1 MVNDLIFCKPE
12 EEGLDSAK
20 ISKFIERLKE
30 RKTNLHS
37 FILIRNG
44 KILTEAYYEPFDKDF
59 MHRLYSSSKTY
70 VSIAVGMLIGE
81 GKLRLE
87 DKLMDLL
94 PEYANDDQHKWMK
107 ECTVEDALKMS
118 VPMLT
123 DTYFVRDY
131 KEWAWTF
138 FNHPTRSKALKPAG
152 TVFDYNTSG
161 SFMLDVL
168 VEKITGQPFL
178 EYMRPVFD
186 KIGVSKDI
194 WCVKSPD
201 GYSWGGSGIVCTLRD
216 FAKFAEL
223 LLNMGEYKGEQLLPR
238 WYMEKATSKQIS
250 NIRENHYTIRHEQ
263 GYGYQ
268 IWITKH
274 GFAMLGMGSQMALCF
289 PEKNFLFVCQGD
301 TQCGNDTESDYI
313 YEQLVHEVYEY
324 LQDGAMPVGKAYD
337 TLQNELKELK
347 LNVDYGEAHM
357 PFEKEINGV
366 KYALEENPMGWKWFQ
381 FDFEGEKGK
390 LTYEN
395 KRGVKAIRFGCNS
408 FVEGTFPEMHYYDK
422 QVDTP
427 SNREFDCMADLSWTE
442 EKKVLLRVYVV
453 DSSLGNCFMTFGFK
467 GKEVG
472 VMMNKRAEFF
482 MDDYVGFAGG
492 TILNFGEKR

>member
-1 MVNDLIFCKPE
+1 MVNDFIFAKPE
-12 EEGLDSAK
+12 EEGLNSAR
-20 ISKFIERLKE
+20 ILKFIERLKE

-37 FILIRNG
+37 FMMVRNG
-44 KILTEAYYEPFDKDF
+44 KILTEAYYKPFDKDF

-70 VSIAVGMLIGE
+70 VSIAIGMLIGE
-81 GKLRLE
+81 GKIRLE
-87 DKLMDLL
+87 DRISDLMPDLVQI
-94 PEYANDDQHKWMK
+94 EQHKWMQ

-123 DTYFVRDY
+123 DTYFALDY

-161 SFMLDVL
+161 SFILDVL
-168 VEKITGQPFL
+168 VEKITGKPFL

-201 GYSWGGSGIVCTLRD
+201 GYSWGGSGVVCTLRD
-216 FAKFAEL
+216 FAKFGEL
-223 LLNMGEYKGEQLLPR
+223 LLNMGEYKGEQLIPR
-238 WYMEKATSKQIS
+238 WYMEKATRKQIS
-250 NIRENHYTIRHEQ
+250 NIKENHFTIRHEQ

-274 GFAMLGMGSQMALCF
+274 GFAMLGMGSQMAFCF
-289 PEKNFLFVCQGD
+289 PEKEFLFVCQGD
-301 TQCGNDTESDYI
+301 TQCGNDTEGDYI

-324 LQDGAMPVGKAYD
+324 LQDETLPVGLEYD

-347 LNVDYGEAHM
+347 LNVDYGKAHM
-357 PFEKEINGV
+357 SFEKEIDGV
-366 KYALEENPMGWKWFQ
+366 RYALEENPMGWKWFQ
-381 FDFEGEKGK
+381 FDFEGETGK

-395 KRGVKAIRFGCNS
+395 TRGVKQINFGCNS
-408 FVEGTFPEMHYYDK
+408 LLEGTFPETSFYDK
-422 QVDTP
+422 QVETP
-427 SNREFDCMADLSWTE
+427 SNRELDCMSDLSWTE
-442 EKKVLLRVYVV
+442 EKKILLRTYITDVNFG
-453 DSSLGNCFMTFGFK
+453 SCFITFGFK
-467 GKEVG
+467 GEEVG
-472 VMMNKRAEFF
+472 VMMNQRGEFF
-482 MDDYVGFAGG
+482 LRDYAGFAGG
-492 TILNFGEKR
+492 VVIKNENI

>member
-12 EEGLDSAK
+12 DEGLNSER

-37 FILIRNG
+37 FMFVRNG
-44 KILTEAYYEPFDKDF
+44 KILTEAYYKPFDENF

-70 VSIAVGMLIGE
+70 VSVAIGLLIEE
-81 GKLRLE
+81 GKLRLD
-87 DKLMDLL
+87 DKIMDLL
-94 PEYANDDQHKWMK
+94 PELVQTEQHKWMK

-123 DTYFVRDY
+123 DTYFIRDY

-152 TVFDYNTSG
+152 TVFNYNTSG
-161 SFMLDVL
+161 SFILDVL
-168 VEKITGQPFL
+168 VERITGKPFL
-178 EYMRPVFD
+178 EYMRPIFD

-201 GYSWGGSGIVCTLRD
+201 GYSWGGSGVVCTLRD
-216 FAKFAEL
+216 FAKFGEL

-238 WYMEKATSKQIS
+238 WYIEKATSKQIS
-250 NIRENHYTIRHEQ
+250 NIEQNHFSTRTTQ

-268 IWITKH
+268 IWITRH
-274 GFAMLGMGSQMALCF
+274 GFALYGMGSEFIFAF
-289 PEKNFLFVCQGD
+289 PEKNFMFACQGD
-301 TQCGNDTESDYI
+301 TQCDGDAEGDYI
-313 YEQLVHEVYEY
+313 YEQLVHEIYEY
-324 LQDGAMPVGKAYD
+324 LQDESLPVGEANEN
-337 TLQNELKELK
+337 LRRELKELS

-357 PFEKEINGV
+357 PFEKEIDGV
-366 KYALEENPMGWKWFQ
+366 KYELEDNPMSWKWFQ
-381 FDFEGEKGK
+381 FNFRGEQGT

-395 KRGVKAIRFGCNS
+395 SRGIKQIKFGCNS
-408 FVEGTFPEMHYYDK
+408 LLQGTFPETHYYDK
-422 QVDTP
+422 RVDMP
-427 SNREFDCMADLSWTE
+427 SNRELACMADLSWTE
-442 EKKVLLRVYVV
+442 EKKILLRIYIV

-467 GKEVG
+467 ENEVG

-482 MDDYVGFAGG
+482 MDDYIGFAGG
-492 TILNFGEKR
+492 RVLRDEKKI